1 MKSLALAALLTL
13 TTLPAAAQV
22 SYPLVCRGGGAML
35 ASVAA
40 NGGLSLQFAAGTMG
54 IGLGTSTPTPGECR
68 WLDRAFR
75 AGEPTRLALPS
86 GNPGNAQYLIDA
98 MLRGETFYAHVYND
112 GAGNMRIT
120 RVGP

>member
-1 MKSLALAALLTL
+1 MKLAALATLLTL
-13 TTLPAAAQV
+13 TALPAAAQTA
-22 SYPLVCRGGGAML
+22 YPLVCRGGGSMI

-40 NGGLSLQFAAGTMG
+40 NGGLSMQFTPGRAGAGAGAPAA
-54 IGLGTSTPTPGECR
+54 GECR

-75 AGEPTRLALPS
+75 SGEPGRLALPS
-86 GNPGNAQYLIDA
+86 GTPNNTLALIGA

-112 GAGNMRIT
+112 GAGNMRVT